1 MTSESGKA
9 QDATRRAQ
17 GAQGAKKSRGKG
29 KAAAGKKKA
38 TRAKTARPGEK
49 GAMSGLDA
57 AAKVLEEAGEP
68 LNCTQIVERAFE
80 KGYWTSDGKTP
91 AATVYASIIRDIAR
105 KGDASR
111 FRKVDRGRFAL
122 AQ

>member
-17 GAQGAKKSRGKG
+17 GAQGAKKSRGKD
-29 KAAAGKKKA
+29 KAATAKKKA

-49 GAMSGLDA
+49 HDMSGLDA

-68 LNCTQIVERAFE
+68 LSCKAIVERAFE
-80 KGYWTSDGKTP
+80 KGYWQSEGKTP
-91 AATVYASIIRDIAR
+91 AATVYAAILREMQK
-105 KGDASR
+105 KGDDAR
-111 FRKVDRGRFAL
+111 FRKMGRGLFAL
-122 AQ
+122 AA